1 MTRLKVKSLEWFD
14 IMIIEN
20 NNIHRETNKDKGTFK
35 IENDKLIIKW
45 DKWGVETFINHG
57 NDEYY
62 KENYTLFNIK
72 IETGSYIDNAEIN
85 ASTKCINLK
94 SMNKIGK
101 YIFND
106 DVLEV
111 TWSNKEKENF
121 YMFEY
126 GRIFSS
132 IKKSSVYCK
141 TKKVVKNIAIV
152 FPQFHEIP
160 ENDEFWGKGFTE
172 WTLLKKMPEKV
183 SNQIIKRPHQD
194 IGYYNLK
201 DINHRILMEK
211 IATAHEI
218 HGFCYYHYWFKNKK
232 IMYEPLEL
240 MLKEGHP
247 DKPFMLC
254 WANEQWT
261 KRWDGG
267 NNEILIEQDYDDD
280 DGNRNHFEYLLKYFT
295 HKNYIK
301 VENKPIFIFY
311 RIEEKDKK
319 SIESIIKKWNNYA
332 IENSFSGI
340 QFMRFL
346 GPFDN
351 NIEIEG
357 IDGFINF
364 EPGYSTQIYGNDIIS
379 YNKNDLIFNNLKD
392 YDEEL
397 YLTKN
402 PDISNLIKNKVLS
415 SGLVHYKN
423 IPEKEK
429 YIRTSKFQV
438 YDGEKILDK
447 IKEQQIEKNNQ
458 HLGLFVGW
466 NNTPRRNYTNK
477 IYNTYPLYYKNMD
490 DNKFGDVY
498 QKLLETTNNNDKNK
512 NNMNFIFITSW
523 NEWNEQSS
531 LEPNNYDG
539 YNYLNQIKNKYNE
552 YYQFKKEKNILII
565 SHKGGGT
572 EKYINDLK
580 KIYLNYNFIFFDENE
595 DIKKY
600 KNIDLI
606 HINSFFS
613 MKIANNYLSIFRNNF
628 ANIKKILTVHDY
640 QWLYPNDP
648 NILSYNLSK
657 KEFNTRDSNEFLYLC
672 NYCDTIIFPSYNIL
686 KNYNELINLKD
697 IKNNIVVTSHN
708 DKFIYENNLVVPK
721 IEEYINIAFLGNFI
735 EYKGSQLY
743 KYLFNN
749 LKYYNGKLLKY
760 HVFGYLSD
768 EEKKDKIYDNN
779 FIYHDN
785 YDENNIINLLYEKNI
800 HLITHLSL
808 FEESYCY
815 ALSNSINSGI
825 PILYLEHG
833 AFTERLNKLDK
844 FVPTSVNNLIL
855 NYKKILGFILKNK
868 DKKEINNSNNK
879 LQPNKWYLLNY

>member
-1 MTRLKVKSLEWFD
+1 MTKLKVKSLEWFD
-14 IMIIEN
+14 IMIIED
-20 NNIHRETNKDKGTFK
+20 NNIYRETNKDKGKFK
-35 IENDKLIIKW
+35 IENNKLIIKW
-45 DKWGVETFINHG
+45 DNWGVETFINHG

-72 IETGSYIDNAEIN
+72 IETGSYLDNAEIN

-101 YIFND
+101 YTFND

-111 TWSNKEKENF
+111 TWNNKEKENF

-126 GRIFSS
+126 GKVFSS
-132 IKKSSVYCK
+132 MKKSSNYCK

-211 IATAHEI
+211 IATVHEI

-240 MLKEGHP
+240 MLKDGHP

-379 YNKNDLIFNNLKD
+379 YNKNDLIFNSLKD

-402 PDISNLIKNKVLS
+402 PDISNLIKKKV
-415 SGLVHYKN
+415 
-423 IPEKEK
+423 
-429 YIRTSKFQV
+429 
-438 YDGEKILDK
+438 
-447 IKEQQIEKNNQ
+447 
-458 HLGLFVGW
+458 
-466 NNTPRRNYTNK
+466 
-477 IYNTYPLYYKNMD
+477 
-490 DNKFGDVY
+490 
-498 QKLLETTNNNDKNK
+498 
-512 NNMNFIFITSW
+512 
-523 NEWNEQSS
+523 
-531 LEPNNYDG
+531 
-539 YNYLNQIKNKYNE
+539 
-552 YYQFKKEKNILII
+552 
-565 SHKGGGT
+565 
-572 EKYINDLK
+572 
-580 KIYLNYNFIFFDENE
+580 
-595 DIKKY
+595 
-600 KNIDLI
+600 
-606 HINSFFS
+606 
-613 MKIANNYLSIFRNNF
+613 
-628 ANIKKILTVHDY
+628 
-640 QWLYPNDP
+640 
-648 NILSYNLSK
+648 
-657 KEFNTRDSNEFLYLC
+657 
-672 NYCDTIIFPSYNIL
+672 
-686 KNYNELINLKD
+686 
-697 IKNNIVVTSHN
+697 
-708 DKFIYENNLVVPK
+708 
-721 IEEYINIAFLGNFI
+721 
-735 EYKGSQLY
+735 
-743 KYLFNN
+743 
-749 LKYYNGKLLKY
+749 
-760 HVFGYLSD
+760 
-768 EEKKDKIYDNN
+768 
-779 FIYHDN
+779 
-785 YDENNIINLLYEKNI
+785 
-800 HLITHLSL
+800 
-808 FEESYCY
+808 
-815 ALSNSINSGI
+815 
-825 PILYLEHG
+825 
-833 AFTERLNKLDK
+833 
-844 FVPTSVNNLIL
+844 
-855 NYKKILGFILKNK
+855 
-868 DKKEINNSNNK
+868 
-879 LQPNKWYLLNY
+879 